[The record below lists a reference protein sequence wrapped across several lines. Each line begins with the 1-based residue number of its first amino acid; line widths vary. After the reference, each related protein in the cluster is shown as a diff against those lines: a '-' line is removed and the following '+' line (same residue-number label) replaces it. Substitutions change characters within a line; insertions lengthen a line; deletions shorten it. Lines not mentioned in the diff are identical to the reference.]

1 MNAAENPTVAATVA
15 PPPNHRSATGPAT
28 ADGGDEGLQEGLSS
42 QAGLEA
48 WKGLGGDETR
58 NTVTIYSVNESGGSE
73 YLLTVE
79 ASQSHESVLSMLRT
93 KYGPGQYR
101 FQPRENGRIGK
112 SFVMGIAADPRQPV
126 AGAAPAP
133 TMPPGPQA
141 PDLRGLVD
149 GFTGAVKE
157 MMSGMMGMIDKRDQ
171 AAALERREAAL
182 AAKEQQLEVIREL
195 GKSRGDGGGQ
205 LNTIL
210 NTLVERALQPPAP
223 PPDPFAQLER
233 LMKVKKLVGND
244 GSEEN
249 PFVEVAKGLGPVLAS
264 LIAQAQGGQR
274 PAVVAVRRAAPA
286 GPSPAVP
293 LPAPATG
300 GDGAAQPAADDLQ
313 QLIDVVQRMAAKNT
327 DPESAIVALQALL
340 EPNHFEQVATLV
352 TLPGA
357 LDQLEALAP
366 TLKPYRGWLQS
377 LAEMLNP
384 PHATEEAAHDPSPA
398 P

>member
-1 MNAAENPTVAATVA
+1 MNAAETPTGAATAA
-15 PPPNHRSATGPAT
+15 PPPNHRSATGPAIT
-28 ADGGDEGLQEGLSS
+28 DGGDEGLQDGLSS

-133 TMPPGPQA
+133 TMPAGPQA

-157 MMSGMMGMIDKRDQ
+157 MMSGMLGMIDKRDQ

-249 PFVEVAKGLGPVLAS
+249 PFVEVAKGLGPVLAG

-274 PAVVAVRRAAPA
+274 PAVAAVRRVAPA
-286 GPSPAVP
+286 NTAPAIPAPSPVVS
-293 LPAPATG
+293 
-300 GDGAAQPAADDLQ
+300 GDGAAEPVAPSAGDAFQ
-313 QLIDVVQRMAAKNT
+313 QLIEVIQRMAAKGT
-327 DPESAIVALQALL
+327 DPASAIVALQALL
-340 EPNHFEQVATLV
+340 EPDEFEQLTALL
-352 TLPGA
+352 TLPNA
-357 LDQLEALAP
+357 LDQLAVIAP
-366 TLKPYRGWLQS
+366 QLTPYRAWID
-377 LAEMLNP
+377 AVA
-384 PHATEEAAHDPSPA
+384 ATITGQGEGHDA
-398 P
+398 TVQA